1 MLRKV
6 KFINSLTVFFLIL
19 FMAAL
24 VFLVLVSEPWYESPK
39 TGGRAW
45 YMYIKTWNYLQMHFL
60 VVILTS
66 FGVRWKVGCSQ
77 VWLRE
82 TSLCGGSC
90 LPELDP
96 KCLLHSKGR
105 RKRVPQLRE
114 RSLGEGNGNPLQYSF
129 LENPIDRGAWR
140 ATVHGATKSQT
151 RLSDSQFNFHRF
163 SLVSYLLPTFSPLQG
178 SRCQQHVYI
187 LGSGRGGS
195 IVMFSLKQ
203 PSLFPWDPR
212 TCLRA
217 RKKTRKLALGLPTC
231 LFILTAAAGGQTCST
246 SSGSQPGGGGQ
257 ESNSSRQGTSG
268 NIWAH
273 FMCPYLAWP
282 APPE

>member
-1 MLRKV
+1 MGSIPGSGR
-6 KFINSLTVFFLIL
+6 
-19 FMAAL
+19 
-24 VFLVLVSEPWYESPK
+24 SP
-39 TGGRAW
+39 GA
-45 YMYIKTWNYLQMHFL
+45 
-60 VVILTS
+60 
-66 FGVRWKVGCSQ
+66 
-77 VWLRE
+77 
-82 TSLCGGSC
+82 
-90 LPELDP
+90 
-96 KCLLHSKGR
+96 
-105 RKRVPQLRE
+105 KR
-114 RSLGEGNGNPLQYSF
+114 GNPLQYSF

-178 SRCQQHVYI
+178 SRCQQNVYI

-273 FMCPYLAWP
+273 FMCPHLA
-282 APPE
+282 

>member
-114 RSLGEGNGNPLQYSF
+114 SWGSKEHGHQSTYLVSTTFSWGFPDGSNSKQSACNVGDLGSTPGWG
-129 LENPIDRGAWR
+129 G
-140 ATVHGATKSQT
+140 KSN
-151 RLSDSQFNFHRF
+151 DIPFFF
-163 SLVSYLLPTFSPLQG
+163 SLEVWNKWPLYNTHNYFLLSKFQVAHIQPQSRMRIWKIAAMRNRLWTAPCMPG
-178 SRCQQHVYI
+178 SW
-187 LGSGRGGS
+187 L
-195 IVMFSLKQ
+195 
-203 PSLFPWDPR
+203 PR
-212 TCLRA
+212 
-217 RKKTRKLALGLPTC
+217 
-231 LFILTAAAGGQTCST
+231 
-246 SSGSQPGGGGQ
+246 
-257 ESNSSRQGTSG
+257 
-268 NIWAH
+268 
-273 FMCPYLAWP
+273 
-282 APPE
+282 

>member
-1 MLRKV
+1 ML
-6 KFINSLTVFFLIL
+6 FLLTVFFLIL

-66 FGVRWKVGCSQ
+66 FGVSWKVGCSQ

-90 LPELDP
+90 LPGLDP

-114 RSLGEGNGNPLQYSF
+114 SWGSKEHGHQSTYLVSTTFSWGFPDGSNSKQSACNVGDLGSIPELGRSLGEGNGYPLQYSG
-129 LENPIDRGAWR
+129 LENSMDCI
-140 ATVHGATKSQT
+140 VHGVTKSWTQ
-151 RLSDSQFNFHRF
+151 LSN
-163 SLVSYLLPTFSPLQG
+163 
-178 SRCQQHVYI
+178 
-187 LGSGRGGS
+187 
-195 IVMFSLKQ
+195 
-203 PSLFPWDPR
+203 
-212 TCLRA
+212 
-217 RKKTRKLALGLPTC
+217 
-231 LFILTAAAGGQTCST
+231 
-246 SSGSQPGGGGQ
+246 
-257 ESNSSRQGTSG
+257 
-268 NIWAH
+268 
-273 FMCPYLAWP
+273 
-282 APPE
+282 